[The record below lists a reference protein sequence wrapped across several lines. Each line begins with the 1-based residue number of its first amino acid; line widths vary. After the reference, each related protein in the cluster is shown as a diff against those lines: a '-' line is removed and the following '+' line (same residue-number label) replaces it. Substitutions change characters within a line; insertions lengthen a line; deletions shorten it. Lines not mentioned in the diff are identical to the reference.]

1 MPRLLVGVA
10 GFAGA
15 GKDEARNVL
24 CSEAGFEG
32 DAFARRLREMALH
45 LNPYFPEAG
54 DTYANLV
61 ERLGY
66 DKAKRQYPCIREYLI
81 KLGDGGRKIIQSD
94 IWLDAVLPPAASSA
108 YASFMAHPQPL
119 VISDVRYANEA
130 GRIKEMGGIVIR
142 ITRPGCVA
150 VHETEAKSLA
160 ETPYDYDIVNDGTLE
175 EFRAKVLALVR
186 SL

>member
-1 MPRLLVGVA
+1 MPSLLLGIS

-24 CSEAGFEG
+24 CSEVGFVG
-32 DAFARRLREMALH
+32 DAFAARLRDMALH
-45 LNPYFPEAG
+45 LNPYFPEVG

-61 ERLGY
+61 VQLGY
-66 DKAKRQYPCIREYLI
+66 DTAKRQYPCVREYLI
-81 KLGDGGRKIIQSD
+81 KLGNGGRIIIQPD
-94 IWLDAVLPPAASSA
+94 IWLDAVLPPATSAA
-108 YASFMAHPQPL
+108 YAAFTADPQPL

-150 VHETEAKSLA
+150 VHETEARSLA
-160 ETPYDYDIVNDGTLE
+160 ETPYDHEIVNDGTLE